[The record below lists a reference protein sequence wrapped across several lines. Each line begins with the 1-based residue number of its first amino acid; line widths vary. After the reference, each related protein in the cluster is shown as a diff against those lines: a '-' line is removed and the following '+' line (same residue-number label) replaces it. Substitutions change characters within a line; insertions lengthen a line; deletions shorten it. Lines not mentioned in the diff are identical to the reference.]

1 MSFAKVASRSIFIGS
16 WSSAAGAFVVA
27 AKLRETRSGAS
38 MMVPPIHACNLLMD
52 IPLLWLMKNSS
63 MGQQMLYTRFFL
75 VITPPGPHLNLCHGT
90 GDAFLIFLARVSCAA
105 ALKWQDNLN

>member
-38 MMVPPIHACNLLMD
+38 MMVPPMHLQSTHGYTITLAHEELQYGTANAIYSIFSCNHTTRPTFEPMSWDGRCFFDLSCQGFLCC
-52 IPLLWLMKNSS
+52 SS
-63 MGQQMLYTRFFL
+63 EMAG
-75 VITPPGPHLNLCHGT
+75 
-90 GDAFLIFLARVSCAA
+90 
-105 ALKWQDNLN
+105 